1 MNMKFH
7 IKLPFMKNSSRAKAA
22 GAAHRIRLGKD
33 PYFDWAIILAVSFM
47 MAVLCVSFA
56 LALWVSVTS
65 APENS
70 AAYSSSGSA
79 STARPSLNSAGLEQ
93 VVNIQLAKASA
104 ESQYGQSYVGPS
116 DPSL

>member
-33 PYFDWAIILAVSFM
+33 PYFDWAIILAISFM
-47 MAVLCVSFA
+47 VAVLCVSFA

-65 APENS
+65 APGNS
-70 AAYSSSGSA
+70 AAYTLSGSVS
-79 STARPSLNSAGLEQ
+79 STRPSLDSAGLEQ
-93 VVNIQLAKASA
+93 VINIQSAKASA
-104 ESQYGQSYVGPS
+104 SSQYSQSYIGPS
-116 DPSL
+116 DPSF